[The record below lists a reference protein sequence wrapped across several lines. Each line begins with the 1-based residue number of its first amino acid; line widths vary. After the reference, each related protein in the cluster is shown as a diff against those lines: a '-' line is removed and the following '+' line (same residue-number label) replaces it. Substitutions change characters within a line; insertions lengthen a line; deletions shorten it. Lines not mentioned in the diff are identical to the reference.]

1 MQSFIPSAIIRV
13 MLKQNPPEQQF
24 PKHMPVQ
31 DWLLLVVL
39 SITWGISFFFIKIA
53 LHDLQ
58 PLTIVF
64 GRVFT
69 AAIALNFILRLRG
82 EKLPHGWKQWKP
94 FLLISILNNV
104 LPFTLIVWSETQI
117 SSGLTSILNA
127 SAPLWGVV
135 IAHFYNHEKLTGG
148 KTIGILLGFGGV
160 IVMIGY
166 ESLAGIG
173 MNTLAQVAMLGATF
187 CYAFAGAYTQRI
199 KEYTPTVISAGQ
211 VTISSVIMFLLMVLI
226 DRPWLSPMPSPASL
240 GAVLELGLV
249 GTAVAYLLYFRILN
263 RSGASNALL
272 VTFLIPVTALFVG
285 IFFLGEH
292 LSGIH
297 FIGMGL
303 IASGLLAIDGRALS
317 FFKSFSRDESDTK

>member
-1 MQSFIPSAIIRV
+1 MSKKN
-13 MLKQNPPEQQF
+13 LPEQHS
-24 PKHMPVQ
+24 PKHMSTQ

-53 LHDLQ
+53 LRDLQ
-58 PLTIVF
+58 PFTIVF
-64 GRVFT
+64 GRVFS
-69 AAIALNFILRLRG
+69 AALVLNLILRLRG
-82 EKLPHGWKQWKP
+82 ERLPRGWNQWRP
-94 FLLISILNNV
+94 FLVIAILNNV
-104 LPFTLIVWSETQI
+104 FPFTLIVWSETQI

-148 KTIGILLGFGGV
+148 KTLGILLGFGGV

-199 KEYTPTVISAGQ
+199 KEYSPTVIAAGQ
-211 VTISSVIMFLLMVLI
+211 VTISSVIMFLLMILI
-226 DRPWLSPMPSPASL
+226 DRPWLSPMPSLASL

-249 GTAVAYLLYFRILN
+249 GTAVAYLLYFRIL
-263 RSGASNALL
+263 RRAGASNVLL

-297 FIGMGL
+297 FVGMGL
-303 IASGLLAIDGRALS
+303 IASGLLALDGRVLS
-317 FFKSFSRDESDTK
+317 FFKKPSNAEQVTK